1 MSEEEKKEITMEDI
15 YEALKAAAIIN
26 CFEKEFGPM
35 PHPLRFIAFW
45 RWMRDYEAFRKGA
58 ECGEMILKMSMFA
71 LKKEEERPVEVM
83 EDK

>member
-35 PHPLRFIAFW
+35 PHPLRFFKFR
-45 RWMRDYEAFRKGA
+45 RWIRDFEAFRKGA
-58 ECGEMILKMSMFA
+58 LCGEMVIQKMSMRKNE
-71 LKKEEERPVEVM
+71 KKKTIEVM
-83 EDK
+83 EDE